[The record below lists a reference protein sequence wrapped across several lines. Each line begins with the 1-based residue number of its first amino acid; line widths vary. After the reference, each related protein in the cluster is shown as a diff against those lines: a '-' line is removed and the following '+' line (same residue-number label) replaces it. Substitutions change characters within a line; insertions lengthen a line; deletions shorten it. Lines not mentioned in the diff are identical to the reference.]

1 MTAVSAELLAVV
13 ERSPAATAVHDRT
26 AWVGLFTDDGRVE
39 DPFGSRPHVG
49 RDQIGRFYDTFISP
63 RQLIFHRDFDV
74 VSGVTVVRDLM
85 LEVIMAP
92 GVTLNVP
99 THLRYDLRESDGEWA
114 IERLCAH
121 WELPVM
127 VAQMLRHGG
136 KSLPPSIRLAGG
148 LIRNQGLSGTAGFLA
163 GFRRAGNREK
173 RCVEKFLD
181 AAAAG
186 DQMAARRA
194 LSQGAAVSLGND
206 TPIAA
211 GELVDRRAAGPRR
224 SQQAIQS
231 PLR

>member
-26 AWVGLFTDDGRVE
+26 AWVGLFTDDGRVA

-74 VSGVTVVRDLM
+74 VSGVTVVRDLT

-92 GVTLNVP
+92 DVTLSVP

-148 LIRNQGLSGTAGFLA
+148 
-163 GFRRAGNREK
+163 
-173 RCVEKFLD
+173 
-181 AAAAG
+181 
-186 DQMAARRA
+186 
-194 LSQGAAVSLGND
+194 
-206 TPIAA
+206 
-211 GELVDRRAAGPRR
+211 
-224 SQQAIQS
+224 
-231 PLR
+231 